1 MAVDFFA
8 GDDHVFDRDDA
19 EPGLEHFG
27 SHGKIFAFDAEV
39 ARVDVSTEIFRV
51 KALQQM
57 SHGCAVQADVF
68 VAVGVVAD
76 FDIVLAGE
84 RPPGEDGSA
93 GAGQFSGIVHR
104 VRIEWEV
111 AEFEQSHVGGVHG
124 GEQGFCAWLVRA
136 QKRAFAGDH
145 ADIKAVVPE
154 NLNSGKEFFRVFGI
168 DRVAFADAEVK
179 AVQLPLPADLG
190 QFFDGALW
198 HQLGEHEKFH
208 GDTPVCY
215 GLRDG
220 I

>member
-93 GAGQFSGIVHR
+93 GAGIRWHSPSCQV
-104 VRIEWEV
+104 EWEA

-124 GEQGFCAWLVRA
+124 GEQGS
-136 QKRAFAGDH
+136 
-145 ADIKAVVPE
+145 VP
-154 NLNSGKEFFRVFGI
+154 GQG
-168 DRVAFADAEVK
+168 AE
-179 AVQLPLPADLG
+179 
-190 QFFDGALW
+190 
-198 HQLGEHEKFH
+198 
-208 GDTPVCY
+208 
-215 GLRDG
+215 GLRR
-220 I
+220 